1 MWRER
6 EAKHQLDMIKKSELE
21 LLNCTRQYVFKTHK
35 GEQVFEDDRPKDQV
49 TEVISGLD
57 ADSSTVLEKDDGT
70 EGGGSNKEKE
80 KKGSSKHKSDKNRDG
95 GKSRRDKSEK

>member
-1 MWRER
+1 M
-6 EAKHQLDMIKKSELE
+6 
-21 LLNCTRQYVFKTHK
+21 FKTHK

-70 EGGGSNKEKE
+70 DGNKEKE
-80 KKGSSKHKSDKNRDG
+80 KKGSSKHKGDRSRDRNRGHSADS
-95 GKSRRDKSEK
+95 GKSRRDKSER